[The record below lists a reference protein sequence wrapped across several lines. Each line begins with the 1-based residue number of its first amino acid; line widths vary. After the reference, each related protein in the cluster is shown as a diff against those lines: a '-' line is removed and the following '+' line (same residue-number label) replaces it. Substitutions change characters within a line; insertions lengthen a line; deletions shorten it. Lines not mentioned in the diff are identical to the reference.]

1 LCSPLVIMTEPYA
14 SKIVLGNANDVANYH
29 EYYQTLIENGTANEA
44 ASNAILTHLMS
55 LLKPN
60 ANL

>member
-1 LCSPLVIMTEPYA
+1 MTEPYA